1 MEKEKKRKRKGE
13 DELTLTSLM
22 NLGDYFGDYDR
33 HLFVV
38 IRIRRDSKVSYGSGL
53 VITFLS

>member
-1 MEKEKKRKRKGE
+1 MEKKEEERRRWTDIDFSYE
-13 DELTLTSLM
+13 SPRL
-22 NLGDYFGDYDR
+22 FQDYDR